1 MLLLTSVYTAAGI
14 IYFLQISKNP
24 FFSFPLGDPLYF
36 DKHALQISG
45 GNFLGNEIFH
55 KAPLYQY
62 FLGLIYALFGHNYS
76 APRLIQVMMSSA
88 SSVIVFFIAKKM
100 FGRAAAW
107 TAFALSVLNG
117 VSIYFSGELLM
128 PTLLSFFMLV
138 SAAVF
143 MKAFET
149 KSLLLH
155 FAAGICFG
163 LTSITRPN
171 FLAPVF
177 VFLIIIA
184 LSGKKDFLL
193 KLALTLAGLLITIL
207 PVTIR
212 NYAVGNDFVP
222 ISSQGGVIFY
232 IGNNTFSDGMS
243 AVIPG
248 TGDDWDEIALAERE
262 TGKPM
267 RPSEASNFWF
277 KKAFSE
283 IAKKPGAYA
292 KLMLMKTLYFINGY
306 EIPNNQNIYLASK
319 GTYLSALVKKIP
331 LFGNFWLYVPSGIIL
346 PMGISGMFLAFF
358 KKRKTS
364 AIPALLILSY
374 SASIIVFFVFSR
386 LRAPLLPFFTIFA
399 AFFAVTV
406 IREASYKKVS
416 VPSSLIFFAFLGIS
430 NYRFVK
436 SEFSSAAMHHFNLGL
451 KYYTESDFRTAASEF
466 QNCLRLEPGYPRAN
480 LNLGLISYNEG
491 DLKSAEAFYELEILY
506 NPNEARSYNNL
517 AVLYSR
523 TGQDTLSV
531 ENWKK
536 AVYLNPRYTEARLN
550 LGNKYEN
557 LGFQDSAL
565 NMYLSILSYDKF
577 SETAYS
583 GIARIYQKKG
593 LIKESADSYE
603 KAISINPEN
612 HENYFN
618 YSLLYSESGDYARAI
633 CLLEKSV
640 GLRPDF
646 AAGYNNLGLCFFYS
660 GEIEKALSSLKKAV
674 SLDYESVQTH
684 LALAMVYESM
694 GETEK
699 SNSEKTIAASLAGTR
714 EDF

>member
-1 MLLLTSVYTAAGI
+1 M
-14 IYFLQISKNP
+14 
-24 FFSFPLGDPLYF
+24 YF
-36 DKHALQISG
+36 DKYAQQIAG
-45 GNFLGNEIFH
+45 GNLLGNEIFH

-62 FLGLIYALFGHNYS
+62 FLGLIYALFGHNY
-76 APRLIQVMMSSA
+76 AVPRLIQVMMGSA
-88 SSVIVFFIAKKM
+88 TTVLVFFTARKL
-100 FGRAAAW
+100 FGRAAGW
-107 TAFALSVLNG
+107 TAFVLSALNG

-155 FAAGICFG
+155 FASGICFG

-177 VFLIIIA
+177 IFLLIIT
-184 LSGKKDFLL
+184 LSGKKDFIP
-193 KLALTLAGLLITIL
+193 KLALILAGLLITVL

-277 KKAFSE
+277 KKALGE
-283 IAKKPGAYA
+283 IAKKPGTFA
-292 KLMLMKTLYFINGY
+292 KLMLMKILYFINGY

-319 GTYLSALVKKIP
+319 GTYVSALVKKIP
-331 LFGNFWLYVPSGIIL
+331 LFGDFWLYVPSGIIV

-364 AIPALLILSY
+364 VIPALLILSY
-374 SASIIVFFVFSR
+374 SASIIVFCVFSR
-386 LRAPLLPFFTIFA
+386 LRAPLLQFFTLFA

-406 IREASYKKVS
+406 IREANNKKIS
-416 VPSSLIFFAFLGIS
+416 VPSSLLFLAFLGIS
-430 NYRFVK
+430 NYRFVR
-436 SEFSSAAMHHFNLGL
+436 SEFSSAAMYHFNLGL
-451 KYYTESDFRTAASEF
+451 KYYAESDFRIAASEF

-480 LNLGLISYNEG
+480 LNLGLISYNTG
-491 DLKSAEAFYELEILY
+491 DLKSAEKFYELEILY

-523 TGQDTLSV
+523 MGHDSLSV

-550 LGNKYEN
+550 LGAKYEN

-565 NMYLSILSYDKF
+565 NIYLSILSYDKF
-577 SETAYS
+577 SETTYS
-583 GIARIYQKKG
+583 GIARIYQRKG
-593 LIKESADSYE
+593 LIKESAENYE

-618 YSLLYSESGDYARAI
+618 YSLLYSESADYGNAI
-633 CLLEKSV
+633 RLLEKSV

-660 GEIEKALSSLKKAV
+660 GEIEKALLSLKKAV
-674 SLDYESVQTH
+674 SLDYQSVQTH
-684 LALAMVYESM
+684 LALAMVYESI
-694 GETEK
+694 GETD
-699 SNSEKTIAASLAGTR
+699 SADSERTVAASLTGTR